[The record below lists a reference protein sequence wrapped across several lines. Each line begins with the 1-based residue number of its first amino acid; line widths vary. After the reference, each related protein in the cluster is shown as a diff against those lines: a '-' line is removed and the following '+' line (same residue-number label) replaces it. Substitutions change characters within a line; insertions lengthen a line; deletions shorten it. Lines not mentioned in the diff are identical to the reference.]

1 MCVFIYTHILTLYT
15 HTHIYIYI
23 YVYTHVKPKLGLL
36 KFRAKKVIFH
46 LYLLQH

>member
-15 HTHIYIYI
+15 HTHTYIYI